1 MSKFVIVDC
10 VTTFRNNYCVELN
23 DDDPEEWACDIVVME
38 EAKEFSHEWLG
49 EQIVS
54 HRVLSSKEEAY
65 KLLRKDNELLKDI
78 SDERITEIGITLIED
93 YTHES

>member
-10 VTTFRNNYCVELN
+10 VTTFRNTYCVELN
-23 DDDPEEWACDIVVME
+23 DDDPKEWACDTVTME
-38 EAKEFSHEWLG
+38 EAKEFSQEWLG

-65 KLLRKDNELLKDI
+65 KLFREDHEYLKDV
-78 SDERITEIGITLIED
+78 SDERITKIGITLIED
-93 YTHES
+93 YS